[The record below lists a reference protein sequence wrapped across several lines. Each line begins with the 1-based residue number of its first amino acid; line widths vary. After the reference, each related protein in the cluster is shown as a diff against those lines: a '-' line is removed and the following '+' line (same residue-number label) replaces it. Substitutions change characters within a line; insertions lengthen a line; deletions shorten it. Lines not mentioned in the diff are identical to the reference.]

1 MSPYRLKQETVKKKN
16 IISLISDLRCTINHI
31 IYINAYL
38 HYILAGQV
46 GAPPKFMSTWSFRM
60 TIFGN
65 RLFADILSYKEIILD
80 NNGP

>member
-1 MSPYRLKQETVKKKN
+1 MSLYRLNKRTVKKKEGN

-38 HYILAGQV
+38 HYKLC
-46 GAPPKFMSTWSFRM
+46 GAPPKIHVHLELQNV

-65 RLFADILSYKEIILD
+65 RLFADILSYKRD
-80 NNGP
+80 HTG

>member
-1 MSPYRLKQETVKKKN
+1 MSPYRLNKRTVKKKN

-38 HYILAGQV
+38 HYILV
-46 GAPPKFMSTWSFRM
+46 VWCTPKIHVHLELQNV